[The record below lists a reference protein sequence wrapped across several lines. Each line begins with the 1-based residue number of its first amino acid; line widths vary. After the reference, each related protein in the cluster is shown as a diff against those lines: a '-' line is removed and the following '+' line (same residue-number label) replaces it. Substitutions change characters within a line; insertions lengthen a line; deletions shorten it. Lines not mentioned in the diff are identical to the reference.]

1 MLGLVIIA
9 TVVIIGV
16 LRAVLQLAKQL
27 GGKLLLIVP
36 TAKTVLALS
45 VCGML
50 AGAVAYA
57 VATMKAKTKNINKQG
72 AASKET
78 NQTQTQKK
86 HFADLL
92 HRVEFD
98 KSVHAKVLE
107 EVVLGSRNQTF
118 LNNNKDTASKAR
130 LMPPRS
136 DAAAAAYH
144 DFTNGL
150 KAIGQLHAIPKVD
163 APGATKQTSQQE
175 EQEDIMLQRSVWLSA
190 YRFKQRL
197 KKRNELHEQGRRNVF
212 LPG

>member
-16 LRAVLQLAKQL
+16 LRAVLQLAKQF

-57 VATMKAKTKNINKQG
+57 VATRMKAKTKNINKQG

-98 KSVHAKVLE
+98 KSVHAKLLV
-107 EVVLGSRNQTF
+107 RTH
-118 LNNNKDTASKAR
+118 
-130 LMPPRS
+130 PPR
-136 DAAAAAYH
+136 H
-144 DFTNGL
+144 
-150 KAIGQLHAIPKVD
+150 
-163 APGATKQTSQQE
+163 
-175 EQEDIMLQRSVWLSA
+175 
-190 YRFKQRL
+190 
-197 KKRNELHEQGRRNVF
+197 
-212 LPG
+212 

>member
-1 MLGLVIIA
+1 MRAPLGGTQPRRFVGRWARLTQKVSAEMMLGLVIIA

-98 KSVHAKVLE
+98 KSVHAKVL
-107 EVVLGSRNQTF
+107 VRTH
-118 LNNNKDTASKAR
+118 
-130 LMPPRS
+130 PPR
-136 DAAAAAYH
+136 H
-144 DFTNGL
+144 
-150 KAIGQLHAIPKVD
+150 
-163 APGATKQTSQQE
+163 
-175 EQEDIMLQRSVWLSA
+175 
-190 YRFKQRL
+190 
-197 KKRNELHEQGRRNVF
+197 
-212 LPG
+212 